1 MSQSM
6 MSGDP
11 VEERDI
17 QKLLAMLDD
26 PRVHDKIRN
35 VNKGSGD
42 LGNLF
47 ARENFTGDSAPR
59 DYP

>member
-1 MSQSM
+1 

-42 LGNLF
+42 LENLF